1 MTDELH
7 FGAGPA
13 AAAGCVPDT
22 AGFPG
27 YGCGPGRGTA
37 AEGAGSCALGASE
50 GPRVAV
56 MVRRMRAALAWI
68 APVAAGL
75 LAVAPVAGSLAGCG
89 GGVLT
94 PDVVLVNG
102 GEPPNP
108 LVPTGTNDSNGGRII
123 DRLFAGLMSYD
134 ATGKPS
140 PEVAQSIE
148 TTDNVNYRIIL
159 KPGWKFTDGSPVTAH
174 SFVDAWNYGAL
185 STNAQLQQNFFSPID
200 GFDEVAGATNGKRT
214 TMSGLQ
220 VVNDLEFT
228 VRLKAPTIDFTL
240 RLGHS
245 SFYPLPE
252 AAFRDM
258 AAFGR
263 NPIGNGPY
271 KLDNGD
277 AWEHNVKID
286 LVPNPDYRG
295 NRKPHNKGL
304 RFEFYANLDTAYSD
318 LLSGNLDVLD
328 TIPSSALTIYKRELG
343 DNATSG
349 PAAINQSLD
358 TPMRLPHFGGEEG
371 RLRRLALS
379 AAINRPQICQQIF
392 NGTRSPARDFTAR
405 SLPGFDPNIPGNDV
419 LDFNPER
426 ARQLWAQA
434 NAIAPWSGRYA
445 IAYNADSGHQE
456 WVDAVANSIKN
467 VLGIDAVG
475 APQPTFAGFRTQIT
489 NRTIDTAFRA
499 AWQGDYP
506 SMVEFLAPLYA
517 TGAGSNDVGYS
528 SRAFDAALA
537 TAEAAPNLQEA
548 DTLANVAQRI
558 LLHDMP
564 AVPLWDNIA
573 VVGWSTEVSNVTV
586 TWNGLPDYEN
596 IVKA

>member
-1 MTDELH
+1 MRRMRTLS
-7 FGAGPA
+7 AGM
-13 AAAGCVPDT
+13 AAAG
-22 AGFPG
+22 FL
-27 YGCGPGRGTA
+27 A
-37 AEGAGSCALGASE
+37 AAS
-50 GPRVAV
+50 
-56 MVRRMRAALAWI
+56 LT
-68 APVAAGL
+68 
-75 LAVAPVAGSLAGCG
+75 GCG
-89 GGVLT
+89 GGALT
-94 PDVVLVNG
+94 PESVVVNG

-108 LVPTGTNDSNGGRII
+108 LIPTATNDSLGGRIL
-123 DRLFAGLMSYD
+123 DRLFAGLVSYD
-134 ATGKPS
+134 AAGKPS
-140 PEVAQSIE
+140 PEVAQSVE
-148 TTDNVNYRIIL
+148 TTDNINYRIIL

-185 STNAQLQQNFFSPID
+185 STNAQLQQSFFSPIV
-200 GFDEVAGATNGKRT
+200 GYDEVAGLKGDRKPART

-220 VVNDLEFT
+220 VVNDLEFD
-228 VRLKAPTIDFTL
+228 VRLKAPTVDFAL
-240 RLGHS
+240 RLGHNA
-245 SFYPLPE
+245 FYPLP
-252 AAFRDM
+252 ATAFRDM

-263 NPIGNGPY
+263 NPVGNGPY
-271 KLDNGD
+271 ELASGTDGP

-286 LVPNPDYRG
+286 LKPNPDYHG

-304 RFEFYANLDTAYSD
+304 RFEFYANLDTAYAD

-328 TIPSSALTIYKRELG
+328 TIPSSALTIYQRDLG
-343 DNATSG
+343 GNAASG
-349 PAAINQSLD
+349 PVAVSQSLD
-358 TPMRLPHFGGEEG
+358 TPLRLPHFGGEEG

-392 NGTRSPARDFTAR
+392 NGTRSPARDFTAS
-405 SLPGFDPNIPGNDV
+405 SLPGFDRNIPGNAG

-434 NAIAPWSGRYA
+434 NAISPWSGRYW

-475 APQPTFAGFRTQIT
+475 APHPTFAGFRTQIT

-499 AWQGDYP
+499 GWIGDYP
-506 SMVEFLAPLYA
+506 SMIEFLAPLYA

-528 SRAFDAALA
+528 SREFDAGLA
-537 TAEAAPNLQEA
+537 TAEAAPNLQQA
-548 DTLANVAQRI
+548 DVLVNEAQRI

-564 AVPLWDNIA
+564 AVPLWYYIA
-573 VVGWSTEVSNVTV
+573 VVGWSPQVGSVKL

>member
-1 MTDELH
+1 MY
-7 FGAGPA
+7 GMRGWPA
-13 AAAGCVPDT
+13 FAA
-22 AGFPG
+22 
-27 YGCGPGRGTA
+27 
-37 AEGAGSCALGASE
+37 
-50 GPRVAV
+50 VAV
-56 MVRRMRAALAWI
+56 LT
-68 APVAAGL
+68 VA
-75 LAVAPVAGSLAGCG
+75 SLAGCG
-89 GGVLT
+89 GGVLS
-94 PDVVLVNG
+94 PELVVVNG

-108 LVPTGTNDSNGGRII
+108 LIPTGTNDSLGGRIL
-123 DRLFAGLMSYD
+123 DRLFAGLVSYD
-134 ATGKPS
+134 AEGRPS

-159 KPGWKFTDGSPVTAH
+159 KPGWKFTDGSAVTAH

-185 STNAQLQQNFFSPID
+185 SANAQLQQGFFRPID
-200 GFDEVAGATNGKRT
+200 GFEDVAAAPGDGRPT
-214 TMSGLQ
+214 TMSGLR

-228 VRLKAPTIDFTL
+228 VRLRAPTVDFKL

-245 SFYPLPE
+245 AFYPLP
-252 AAFRDM
+252 AMAFRDM

-263 NPIGNGPY
+263 NPVGNGPY
-271 KLDNGD
+271 RLADSADGP
-277 AWEHNVKID
+277 AWEHNVRID
-286 LVPNPDYRG
+286 LKPNPDYHG
-295 NRKPHNKGL
+295 NRKPRNRGL
-304 RFEFYANLDTAYSD
+304 RFEFYGNLDTAYAD

-328 TIPSSALTIYKRELG
+328 TIPSSALTIYRRDLG
-343 DNATSG
+343 DNSASG
-349 PAAINQSLD
+349 PVAVSQTLD
-358 TPMRLPHFGGEEG
+358 TPLRLPHFGGEEG

-405 SLPGFDPNIPGNDV
+405 SLPGFDPNIPGNDA

-434 NAIAPWSGRYA
+434 NAISPWSGRYA

-499 AWQGDYP
+499 AWIGDYP
-506 SMVEFLAPLYA
+506 SMIEFLAPLYA

-528 SRAFDAALA
+528 SPEFDAGLA
-537 TAEAAPNLQEA
+537 AAEAAPSLRQA
-548 DTLANVAQRI
+548 DVLVNVAQRI

-564 AVPLWDNIA
+564 AVPLWYYN
-573 VVGWSTEVSNVTV
+573 VVLGWSPAVSNVKV
-586 TWNGLPDYEN
+586 TWNGLPNYEN